1 MPRIT
6 VVVVPDGP
14 PPGPGLLRDGV
25 QVVVAAAAGARGRNL
40 GLDAAR
46 APIVLFAGPGCRV
59 DEATVDA
66 HLRRWEAAGDDVA
79 AVVSP
84 AGLSVRRGVLES
96 LGGFDESP
104 SLAPGGDEVD
114 LCLRIRRRRRQ
125 VVELD
130 GPPATGV
137 PGGVATAWRQGRVAH
152 RLAVRHPW
160 LPRPHPPGPVVAGLG
175 LLLACVL
182 AALRWRLPAA
192 LALPP
197 LALAAALAA
206 VGGRPLSSRLL
217 AAAHELGYLFEGLGR
232 RDLRALWAR
241 PAPPVAALPGAVGG
255 WVALAAAI
263 SLALVGLA
271 LLSR

>member
-6 VVVVPDGP
+6 VVALPDGP
-14 PPGPGLLRDGV
+14 PPGPGLHRDEV
-25 QVVVAAAAGARGRNL
+25 QVVAVAAAGAGGRNL
-40 GLDAAR
+40 GLEAAR
-46 APIVLFAGPGCRV
+46 APIVLYGAPGRRV

-66 HLRRWEAAGDDVA
+66 HLRRWEGAGDDVG

-84 AGLSVRRGVLES
+84 AGLSVRRDVLEA

-114 LCLRIRRRRRQ
+114 LCLRIRRRRRR

-137 PGGVATAWRQGRVAH
+137 PGGAATAWRQGRVAH

-160 LPRPHPPGPVVAGLG
+160 LPRPCPPGPVVAGLG
-175 LLLACVL
+175 LLLACLL
-182 AALRWRLPAA
+182 AAVRWRLPAA

-197 LALAAALAA
+197 LALAAAVAP
-206 VGGRPLSSRLL
+206 VPGRPPWSRLL

-232 RDLRALWAR
+232 RDLRAIWAR
-241 PAPPVAALPGAVGG
+241 PAPAVAALPGAVGG
-255 WVALAAAI
+255 WVALAAAL
-263 SLALVGLA
+263 SLALAGLA